1 MEVTANTPV
10 SFTFLGS
17 SSTAMIDT
25 PLIISK
31 LKDADPTIVEAPSSG
46 GMAVRSY
53 TV

>member
-1 MEVTANTPV
+1 
-10 SFTFLGS
+10 
-17 SSTAMIDT
+17 MIDT
-25 PLIISK
+25 PLITSK